1 MKHHSQRQHIIKVI
15 NRETI
20 MGFNYSYTCPDVDA
34 KIKDAKDLIESNVQD
49 ILFELNPLSSQFCN
63 LPEELQDWIDQTT
76 LQIYNDL
83 EDIFEGCRTINE
95 DMRTSADAQ
104 IREYEDEI
112 SDLQQQIKD
121 LEEEA

>member
-1 MKHHSQRQHIIKVI
+1 MHNLLQRHRTTKVI
-15 NRETI
+15 SKGS
-20 MGFNYSYTCPDVDA
+20 MGFNYNHTCPDVDA

-49 ILFELNPLSSQFCN
+49 ILFELNPLSAQFCN
-63 LPEELQDWIDQTT
+63 LPVELQEWIDQTV

-83 EDIFEGCRTINE
+83 EGIFEGCRTINE
-95 DMRTSADAQ
+95 DMRSFAEEQ

-112 SDLQQQIKD
+112 SDLQQQVKD